1 MNYLPSFL
9 SHRNLGLIAALSLA
23 LFLFACGGDSSTDN
37 DDSGG
42 DTNGV
47 TADEGGQRRDAP
59 SEDATVDPSEE
70 PQSIAEFVLQSHV
83 DEALTSGKRM
93 GVESAPL
100 VLEVFED
107 FLCSHCL
114 NFTVNVE
121 PMLIEEY
128 VNEGKLAIEFRH
140 FPVLGRGSVASAIAA
155 ECALEQEAFW
165 PYHRQLFANQ
175 ANGVAPSAN
184 GFIGLASNLELDLAA
199 FEVCLNES
207 GPLAAVQE
215 DFDLG
220 QNIGFTG
227 TPSFRLNGEA
237 LPGQPASLDGW
248 RALLDERLSAAE

>member
-1 MNYLPSFL
+1 MNHLRTL
-9 SHRNLGLIAALSLA
+9 SRHRNFALLAALGLAMFTFA
-23 LFLFACGGDSSTDN
+23 ACGGDDD
-37 DDSGG
+37 DDSNASG
-42 DTNGV
+42 DAQREASETPTGEP
-47 TADEGGQRRDAP
+47 TA
-59 SEDATVDPSEE
+59 
-70 PQSIAEFVLQSHV
+70 PQSVAEIVLEPHV
-83 DEALTSGKRM
+83 DEALTSGRRM
-93 GVESAPL
+93 GVDAAPL

-114 NFTVNVE
+114 DYTVNVE

-155 ECALEQEAFW
+155 ECALEQDAFW

-184 GFIGLASNLELDLAA
+184 GFIGLASNVELDLAS
-199 FEVCLNES
+199 FEACLSEDE
-207 GPLAAVQE
+207 PLAAVQS

-220 QNIGFTG
+220 KNIGFQG

-237 LPGQPASLDGW
+237 LPGQPRTLDGW
-248 RALLDERLSAAE
+248 RALLDEQLAQSE